1 MKAIY
6 ETWMN
11 AEQIP
16 LEVGAEGS
24 GSAPL
29 ATINPRRNSTR
40 LSLTRRIHAAL
51 CMNHAETSALRIS
64 LPTGFTVFT
73 GFTGFTVFAR
83 CLASWQTLQ
92 ADTRSYVQSTSSHST
107 DSSFHSGS
115 ASSASSSSS
124 PLKPATVPGTSL
136 ALSLPLADGASSLAR
151 ELDLDRGG

>member
-16 LEVGAEGS
+16 LDVGAEGS
-24 GSAPL
+24 DSAPL

-51 CMNHAETSALRIS
+51 CMNHAETSALRLS
-64 LPTGFTVFT
+64 WSTVFTVFT
-73 GFTGFTVFAR
+73 R

-92 ADTRSYVQSTSSHST
+92 ADARSYVQSTSSHST

-136 ALSLPLADGASSLAR
+136 ALSLPLEDGASSLAR